1 MLIERAGEL
10 GAIEHAV
17 AGLAGGI
24 GSVVVVEATAGL
36 GKTALLERAAELAAT
51 AGCVVRLASPDPG
64 ERQFAFGVIRTLLE
78 APVRD
83 AAATERDQLLAGAAT
98 LAGALLLDGA
108 AGCPEPGTGCAA
120 PIAHSVMWLC
130 ARLAG
135 ARPLALIVD
144 DAQWSDRGSLAV
156 LSYLAGRADELP
168 LLIVVAARTGDAR
181 AAADMLAL
189 LGGAR
194 SATALHPHPLTQM
207 GAARL
212 IRELAPG
219 TPIHTCVDCHR
230 AASGNPWLIGELARR
245 IQTGGTG
252 SMRAVVRRRIAQ
264 LEPGDRAVAAARAV
278 LGDGARPQ
286 AIAAVAGVALD
297 ELGPARDALTA
308 AGLLTPD
315 GRDMAHDLI
324 AAAIRDD
331 LPAAERERLHRES
344 ARALIALNPSAGDV
358 AGHLLHARPQG
369 DPDFSEWL
377 ERAAA
382 TAAQRGTPQRAVT
395 YLERA
400 LDEHAPGEPRG
411 RVLAALAAAAFDAGL
426 RDPRDRLREA
436 LGDIENPGAR
446 LDALTRLAGYAAFH
460 GARAADVDL
469 LVRELADPS
478 HRAGAQA
485 ALLDALLATPER
497 RAEHASLAAELP
509 ATDDPLLH
517 RVVLAHRA
525 WLATQSSTADAD
537 MCAAMASAALDRG
550 LLLRD
555 ARKRAA
561 FHLCVGVLIL
571 TDHSQH
577 ASRAIAALQ
586 TEAHALGSV
595 PMQAAAATYTA
606 QLSLRSGQVA
616 EAEAHA
622 REALELATGSTFAT
636 SAAEV
641 LVAAL
646 AERGA
651 FEEARDVLQS
661 AGGLIQAPGR
671 LALAA
676 GDFEAAHDHAVEAG
690 DDAGAALALA
700 HLGRRDEAV
709 RLAED
714 ELTVAEG
721 FGAPVAI
728 ARAHVARAVA
738 EPDDEARI
746 AICRRAL
753 ASLGADAGAA
763 VLESVRLRLELGS
776 TLTRLGR
783 RVEARGLLRPALA
796 DADAAGASLLAD
808 RARRELV
815 ATGLRPRR
823 AALEGASALTPRQ
836 RQIVELAAAG
846 TANRAIA
853 QQLFLSIK
861 TVETHL
867 AAGYRKLGVRTRV
880 DLSAAVAARPRA

>member
-1 MLIERAGEL
+1 
-10 GAIEHAV
+10 
-17 AGLAGGI
+17 
-24 GSVVVVEATAGL
+24 
-36 GKTALLERAAELAAT
+36 
-51 AGCVVRLASPDPG
+51 
-64 ERQFAFGVIRTLLE
+64 
-78 APVRD
+78 
-83 AAATERDQLLAGAAT
+83 
-98 LAGALLLDGA
+98 
-108 AGCPEPGTGCAA
+108 
-120 PIAHSVMWLC
+120 MWLC

-446 LDALTRLAGYAAFH
+446 LDALTPAWPATPPSTAP
-460 GARAADVDL
+460 ARPTSICSFASSRDL
-469 LVRELADPS
+469 S

-537 MCAAMASAALDRG
+537 MCAAMASEALDRG

-606 QLSLRSGQVA
+606 QLSSFESGQVA

-676 GDFEAAHDHAVEAG
+676 EDFEAAHDHAVEAG